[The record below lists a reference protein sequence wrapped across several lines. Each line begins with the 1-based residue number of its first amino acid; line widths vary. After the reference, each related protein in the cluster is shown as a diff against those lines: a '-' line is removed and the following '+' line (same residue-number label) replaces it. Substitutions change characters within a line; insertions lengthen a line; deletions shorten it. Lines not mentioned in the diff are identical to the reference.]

1 MPAKRYR
8 ETGQRIGELV
18 DEKNAAYGDS
28 FHKSAI
34 VMLAL
39 FPNGIP
45 PEKYTD
51 ALAIVRIVD
60 KLFRL
65 ANKKDAFGENPMED
79 IAGYAIVSTGP
90 EERSDPS
97 RAGQPSSI
105 DRLEQC
111 LGNASVPTPEEDCGS
126 CRQKDSRT

>member
-1 MPAKRYR
+1 MPAKKYR
-8 ETGQRIGELV
+8 TTGERIGQLV
-18 DEKNAAYGDS
+18 DEKNMAYGDS

-45 PEKYTD
+45 TEKYTD

-65 ANKKDAFGENPMED
+65 ANKKDAFGEDPMED

-90 EERSDPS
+90 EEKNGSSPS
-97 RAGQPSSI
+97 RQFSSDDPHDAPRESTSRPI
-105 DRLEQC
+105 F
-111 LGNASVPTPEEDCGS
+111 EEDHEPY
-126 CRQKDSRT
+126 RRKDSRT